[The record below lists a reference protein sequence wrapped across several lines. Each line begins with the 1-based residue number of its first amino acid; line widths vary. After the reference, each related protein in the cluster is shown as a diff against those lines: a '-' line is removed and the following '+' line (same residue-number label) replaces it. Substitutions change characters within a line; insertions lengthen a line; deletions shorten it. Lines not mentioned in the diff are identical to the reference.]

1 MKIEYIRQR
10 FNQEGYRITFCNG
23 TYLASKHQRTY
34 KAYSLNGL
42 YQIVFG

>member
-10 FNQEGYRITFCNG
+10 FLQEGYRITFCNG
-23 TYLASKHQRTY
+23 AYFAQKYQRTY
-34 KAYSLNGL
+34 KADSLHAL